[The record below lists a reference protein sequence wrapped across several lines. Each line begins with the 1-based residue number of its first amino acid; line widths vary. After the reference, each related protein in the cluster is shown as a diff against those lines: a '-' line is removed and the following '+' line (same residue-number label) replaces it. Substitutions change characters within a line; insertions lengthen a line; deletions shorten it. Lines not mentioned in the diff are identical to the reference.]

1 MTSIIEFSGPILT
14 GPDRERRGL
23 WSVDGVLTFHRP
35 AAAPDLVLDGW
46 VIPGLADAHCHIG
59 LGPGGDVTEQLAEEQ
74 AVTDRDAG
82 TLLVRDAG
90 AVHDTRWIQ
99 QRADLPRIIR
109 SGRHI
114 ARTRRYLRGFAVE
127 VEPENLVEAVRKQAR
142 AGDGWVKLVGD
153 WIDRG
158 TGDLAAS
165 FPAGVLKDAV
175 RAAHDEGA
183 RVTAHCF
190 AEETLDDMLDAGI
203 DCIEHAT
210 GLLPRHLA
218 RFVEQGVP
226 IVPTLINIATFP
238 DIAAQAQ
245 AKFPRYAAHM
255 RSLWERRAERV
266 LAAFEAGVTIYAGT
280 DAGSVIRHGRIVDE
294 LQALHAAG
302 LPARAALDAGAWA
315 ARAWLGA
322 GGITAGASADVL
334 VCTEDPRSNLAT
346 LQDLRNIVLRGEL
359 IR

>member
-1 MTSIIEFSGPILT
+1 MSSIIEFSGPVLT
-14 GPDRERRGL
+14 GPDQERRGL
-23 WSVDGVLTFHRP
+23 WAVDGSLTFQRP
-35 AAAPDLVLDGW
+35 RQAPDHVFDGW
-46 VIPGLADAHCHIG
+46 VIPGLVDAHCHIG
-59 LGPGGDVTEQLAEEQ
+59 LGPEGDVPGEVAEQQAE
-74 AVTDRDAG
+74 TDRNAG

-99 QRADLPRIIR
+99 QRKDLPRLIR

-114 ARTRRYLRGFAVE
+114 ARTQRYLRGFAVE
-127 VEPENLVEAVRKQAR
+127 VEPADLVEAVRKQAR

-158 TGDLAAS
+158 AGDLAAS
-165 FPAGVLKDAV
+165 FPAAVLRDAIS
-175 RAAHDEGA
+175 AAHDEGA

-190 AEETLDDMLDAGI
+190 AEDTLDDMLDAGI

-210 GLLPRHLA
+210 GLLPRHMP

-238 DIAAQAQ
+238 DIAAQAG

-255 RSLWERRAERV
+255 LALWEHRAERV
-266 LAAFEAGVTIYAGT
+266 LEAFDAGVTIYAGT

-302 LPARAALDAGAWA
+302 LPAAAALNAGAWG
-315 ARAWLGA
+315 ARKWLGA
-322 GGITAGASADVL
+322 EAIAEGASADVL
-334 VCTEDPRSNLAT
+334 VCAEDPRKNLAT
-346 LQDLRNIVLRGEL
+346 LQALEHIVLRGE
-359 IR
+359 RVS